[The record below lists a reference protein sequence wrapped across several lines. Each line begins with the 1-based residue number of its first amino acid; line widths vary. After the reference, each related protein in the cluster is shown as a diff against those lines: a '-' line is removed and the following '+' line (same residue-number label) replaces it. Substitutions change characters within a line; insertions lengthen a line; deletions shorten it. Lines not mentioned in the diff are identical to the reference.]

1 MRAIRSLGNIV
12 NFLRFILSNGKEDL
26 HQTLHSGFENIYEC
40 TVNTLTH
47 SHYSDITED
56 TL

>member
-26 HQTLHSGFENIYEC
+26 HQTLHSGFENIYER